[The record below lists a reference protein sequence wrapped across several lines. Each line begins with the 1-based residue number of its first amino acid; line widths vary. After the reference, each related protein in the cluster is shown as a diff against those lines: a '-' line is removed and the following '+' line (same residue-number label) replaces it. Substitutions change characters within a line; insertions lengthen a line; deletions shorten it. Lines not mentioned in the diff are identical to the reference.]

1 LGFARAPVDG
11 TYLGDLL
18 PVMIPLGIGA
28 GLFFPTLTTLAMS
41 GVEPHQSGLAS
52 GLVNTTM
59 QVGGA
64 FGLAVLATLSATRTG
79 NLRAAGESSAA
90 ALTGGYH
97 LAFVI
102 AAGFVGAAIL
112 IALTVLR
119 GLAQAGAEQEY
130 APEAHFEGEPAYQE
144 AA

>member
-1 LGFARAPVDG
+1 
-11 TYLGDLL
+11 
-18 PVMIPLGIGA
+18 MIPLGIGA

-130 APEAHFEGEPAYQE
+130 APEVHFEGEPAYQE